1 MSNILEALR
10 KAQDEK
16 NKPADQTITGREAL
30 IAHRTTRSWAGT
42 NKRVIWLGCSGVVL
56 LAAVGWLLYGPSKP
70 VSEPKVPLTA
80 AAPANMAAAP
90 PLPPQQAPPPPQPAP
105 VATAIPSPASPA
117 PAIQAPAALP
127 APPQANDNE
136 EEENSRR
143 RKSNPASNRTVA
155 APAVAPS
162 QAAQPPRSQE
172 TTVSGTPEGVKL
184 TGIAWQDSRKMRRAV
199 INDVLVGEGAV
210 VAGAKVLEIR
220 PGQVRFEKNGS
231 VFEATLPR

>member
-16 NKPADQTITGREAL
+16 GRAADQTITGRESL
-30 IAHRTTRSWAGT
+30 IAHRTTRSWTDT
-42 NKRVIWLGCSGVVL
+42 NKRVIWLGVSGAVL
-56 LAAVGWLLYGPSKP
+56 LAVVGWLLYGPSKP
-70 VSEPKVPLTA
+70 ASEPKVALTA
-80 AAPANMAAAP
+80 AAPVKMPAEP
-90 PLPPQQAPPPPQPAP
+90 TLPPQQAPPPPQPAP
-105 VATAIPSPASPA
+105 AAVAVPSPAV
-117 PAIQAPAALP
+117 QAPAALP
-127 APPQANDNE
+127 APPQTNDDE
-136 EEENSRR
+136 ESSPR
-143 RKSNPASNRTVA
+143 RKNRPVPNRAVAVPAA
-155 APAVAPS
+155 APS
-162 QAAQPPRSQE
+162 QAAQPPHSAE
-172 TTVSGTPEGVKL
+172 TIISGVPEGVKL

>member
-16 NKPADQTITGREAL
+16 GRASNQTITGRDTL

-42 NKRVIWLGCSGVVL
+42 NKRVIWLGCSGAVL
-56 LAAVGWLLYGPSKP
+56 LAIAGWLLYAPTKP
-70 VSEPKVPLTA
+70 ASTPKSALTASAPAEQPQLPPQTVPVVA
-80 AAPANMAAAP
+80 AAPTPATP
-90 PLPPQQAPPPPQPAP
+90 TPPPQVAATVPVPPQSNEDEEESSPRRKNRPAVNRTIPAP
-105 VATAIPSPASPA
+105 MVASG
-117 PAIQAPAALP
+117 
-127 APPQANDNE
+127 
-136 EEENSRR
+136 
-143 RKSNPASNRTVA
+143 
-155 APAVAPS
+155 

-172 TTVSGTPEGVKL
+172 ATVSSAPEGVKL

-220 PGQVRFEKNGS
+220 PGLVRFEKNGA
-231 VFEATLPR
+231 VFEAVLPR